1 MKIRDLADEERQD
14 WIRLYRSENVGPVA
28 FRRRLARFGSAAAA
42 LNAFP
47 DLARSGGAK
56 RSITIAKPAEAERE
70 MADIVRLGGRLLALP
85 DTDFPTALRAIPD
98 APPILCV
105 LGRIDLLHASC
116 IAMIGARNAST
127 HGTRLAAQLARDL
140 ASHRCVVV
148 SGMARGIDD
157 DAHAGSGP
165 THTIAVLAGG
175 ADVVYPRENQRLY
188 DAIREQGCIV
198 SEMPPGTEPQARHFP
213 RRNRIVSGL
222 ALGVVVVE
230 ATARSGSLITA
241 RLAAEQ
247 GREVMAVPGFPTD
260 PRASGPNRLAE
271 GGRDPGRIRRRHRR
285 RPVVPDRGT
294 ASSEVGRSLRHT
306 AAQLPERRLRKPRGY
321 RSAAPASS

>member
-1 MKIRDLADEERQD
+1 
-14 WIRLYRSENVGPVA
+14 
-28 FRRRLARFGSAAAA
+28 
-42 LNAFP
+42 
-47 DLARSGGAK
+47 
-56 RSITIAKPAEAERE
+56 

-85 DTDFPTALRAIPD
+85 DTDFPTALRAIPN

-116 IAMIGARNAST
+116 IAMVGARNAST

-140 ASHRCVVV
+140 ASHGYVVV
-148 SGMARGIDD
+148 SGMARGIDAA
-157 DAHAGSGP
+157 AHAGSGP

-230 ATARSGSLITA
+230 ATAHSGSLITA

-260 PRASGPNRLAE
+260 PRASGPNRLLKEGATLVESADDITAALSFPTEEPLLPGLAEASDTPLPSCLSGASASPEATDRQRLRLLESLTTAPLPVDVALRECQLSAAE
-271 GGRDPGRIRRRHRR
+271 GAVALLELELAGRIER
-285 RPVVPDRGT
+285 
-294 ASSEVGRSLRHT
+294 
-306 AAQLPERRLRKPRGY
+306 LPG
-321 RSAAPASS
+321 